1 MSDTPLAP
9 PPPRALLGPDG
20 KISDHFYKWLSSIPK
35 GISAA
40 FSSIGTIN
48 AQTFGDTFSISY
60 PDNGTENVLINSP
73 FGFTITSITSKCG
86 TGTCAATFKIGSTAL
101 GGGANS
107 VSTTEQTK
115 THSSDNVVAV
125 GDDLTCTISSNSSC
139 EKAIFTIAYTRT

>member
-1 MSDTPLAP
+1 MSDKPLAP

-20 KISDHFYKWLSSIPK
+20 KISDRFYQWLGSMQKGVSSA
-35 GISAA
+35 ISGV
-40 FSSIGTIN
+40 GTIN
-48 AQTFGDTFSISY
+48 AQAAGDTFSIAY
-60 PDNGTENVLINSP
+60 PDNGTENVLINAP
-73 FGFTITSITSKCG
+73 FGFAISSITSKSSS
-86 TGTCAATFKIGSTAL
+86 GTCTATFKIGGTAL

-115 THSSDNVVAV
+115 THTSDNVVAV